1 MSPRTVSLR
10 TVSPTTMK
18 WIRRGIV
25 TTLVLAVA
33 ALAVGSASK
42 QKPQTFSHTGTFV
55 ETNNSRS
62 IAGGTAPQAAAPAV
76 PAPNAGSADSSSG
89 LPNTPD
95 RIERTADLTVEVK
108 KGTFD
113 SQWTNAFR
121 IAQRYGGQIMS
132 STRGVPT
139 PVPVPLEQ
147 NGTTSNASAKQPAI
161 GDITIRIPAQNF
173 ITVSNALGALGI
185 VRGDNTTTQDVSQE
199 SVDLQSRLRNL
210 RAEQATLIALFK
222 RTTTIR
228 DTLAVQAQVSNVE
241 GQIEQVAGRI
251 KYLDA
256 HTLFSTITVHLQEPG
271 VTVITTVKPG
281 PSLGNAWET
290 AKTGLVRLAGAGLI
304 LGLWLLPFGA
314 LGLIGMA
321 IWRRARRPA
330 HQV

>member
-1 MSPRTVSLR
+1 MSPK
-10 TVSPTTMK
+10 TTK

-25 TTLVLAVA
+25 TTLILAVA
-33 ALAVGSASK
+33 ALAVGSAST
-42 QKPQTFSHTGTFV
+42 QKPQATFSHTGTSV
-55 ETNNSRS
+55 ETNSRS
-62 IAGGTAPQAAAPAV
+62 IGGGTAAQAAAPGV
-76 PAPNAGSADSSSG
+76 PAPNVGSADTSSA
-89 LPNTPD
+89 LPNTLD

-113 SQWTNAFR
+113 GQWTNAFR

-132 STRGVPT
+132 STRGVPS
-139 PVPVPLEQ
+139 PQPIPLEQ

-173 ITVSNALGALGI
+173 VNASNALRALGI

-199 SVDLQSRLRNL
+199 YVDLQSRLRNL
-210 RAEQATLIALFK
+210 RAEQATLLALFK
-222 RTTTIR
+222 RTTTIK

-241 GQIEQVAGRI
+241 GQIEQVSGRI

-271 VTVITTVKPG
+271 VAIIATVKQG
-281 PSLGNAWET
+281 PSLGGAWET

-304 LGLWLLPFGA
+304 VGLWLLPFAA
-314 LGLIGMA
+314 LGLIGLA
-321 IWRRARRPA
+321 IWRRTRHPA
-330 HQV
+330 PQV

>member
-1 MSPRTVSLR
+1 MSPK
-10 TVSPTTMK
+10 TTK

-33 ALAVGSASK
+33 ALAVGAASK
-42 QKPQTFSHTGTFV
+42 KSNTTAVLHSRNVADP
-55 ETNNSRS
+55 NSQRA
-62 IAGGTAPQAAAPAV
+62 IAGGTNVYAPTPGVAQAAPSV
-76 PAPNAGSADSSSG
+76 VGADSSAS

-113 SQWTNAFR
+113 AQWTNAFK

-132 STRGVPT
+132 STRGVPS
-139 PVPVPLEQ
+139 PQPVPLEQ
-147 NGTTSNASAKQPAI
+147 NGTTSSASAKQPAI

-173 ITVSNALGALGI
+173 VNASNALRALGT
-185 VRGDNTTTQDVSQE
+185 VRGDTIATQDVGQE
-199 SVDLQSRLRNL
+199 YVDLQSRLRNL
-210 RAEQATLIALFK
+210 RAEQSTLLALFK
-222 RTTTIR
+222 RTTTIK

-241 GQIEQVAGRI
+241 GQIEQVTGRV

-271 VTVITTVKPG
+271 VTVITTVNQG
-281 PSLGNAWET
+281 PSLGGAWET

-321 IWRRARRPA
+321 IWRRARGPA